1 MTFNI
6 PEAKQL
12 TYKSMEGNYHQS
24 PNTAVV
30 LPLIYSRLFFFNL
43 HIMYF
48 LEKSTKNLGTR
59 EKSCYTSIGC
69 TRNKTL
75 KQALRF
81 ARLHNTSQA
90 PFAHAAYSEPSVG
103 HLLVIS
109 GFRLFSGR
117 CGTCFA
123 RLYKESYT
131 RANLQT
137 ASHNGLKT
145 SGLTLDFSTVPF
157 RRRRRITFA
166 MEFAMPLSRIKVIPK
181 EIRHR

>member
-59 EKSCYTSIGC
+59 EKS
-69 TRNKTL
+69 
-75 KQALRF
+75 
-81 ARLHNTSQA
+81 SQA

-109 GFRLFSGR
+109 GFRLFSGC
-117 CGTCFA
+117 CGTRFA
-123 RLYKESYT
+123 RLYKENYT

-145 SGLTLDFSTVPF
+145 SGLTLDFSTAPF